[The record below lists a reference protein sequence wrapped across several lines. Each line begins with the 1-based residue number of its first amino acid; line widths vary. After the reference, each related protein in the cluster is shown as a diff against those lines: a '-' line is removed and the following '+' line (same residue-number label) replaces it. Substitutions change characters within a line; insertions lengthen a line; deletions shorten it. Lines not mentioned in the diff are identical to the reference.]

1 VVENEASIMKLSRTI
16 GSIVLVLMSS
26 LVLQAQSV
34 GPSPTTE
41 LMGKLSGLILDPGE
55 ARVPAAKIIIE
66 REGFRREVVS
76 TNAGSYE
83 LDLPIANYTVTVI
96 RDGFYPSRKSGVSI
110 RSDSVTTLNVTLK
123 GILIGEDLVPIKEL
137 HTETVILNTSIQL
150 RKLQD
155 N

>member
-1 VVENEASIMKLSRTI
+1 
-16 GSIVLVLMSS
+16 
-26 LVLQAQSV
+26 
-34 GPSPTTE
+34 
-41 LMGKLSGLILDPGE
+41 MGKLSGLILDPGE